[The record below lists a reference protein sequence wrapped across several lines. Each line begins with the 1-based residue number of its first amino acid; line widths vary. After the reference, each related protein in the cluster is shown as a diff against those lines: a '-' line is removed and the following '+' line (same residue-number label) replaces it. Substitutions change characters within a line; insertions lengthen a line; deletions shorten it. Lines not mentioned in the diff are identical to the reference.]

1 MPDAAAPRSPRR
13 PPGPPRHE
21 LPALDEAALLA
32 ARHTDRMLE
41 AARASGFTR
50 WVTFLELLPDRLRD
64 GDLRDTRSAA
74 LRVRAAFGPKDSI
87 RDSLPE
93 AVTGPVIGAIDRL
106 LKVIARHEAR
116 SDR

>member
-1 MPDAAAPRSPRR
+1 MPDGSASRSARAT
-13 PPGPPRHE
+13 GPARHE
-21 LPALDEAALLA
+21 LPAIDEAALVA

-50 WVTFLELLPDRLRD
+50 WETYLEPLPDKLRD
-64 GDLRDTRSAA
+64 GDLRDVRSAA

-93 AVTGPVIGAIDRL
+93 DVTEPVVGAIDRL
-106 LKVIARHEAR
+106 LKALARHTAR
-116 SDR
+116 ADH